1 MFDFTSTG
9 LKIWSSIEM
18 NVSCVRQQKD
28 SYWQQW
34 MATKYSFLSSEH
46 YPLHCSSLN
55 LSTGNHKTILSQGKV
70 NCMPL
75 YSNFFLV
82 RSNFT
87 EVHLFPVFSVLKSS
101 LLILLVLGFGLLQ
114 PLWASVQGSL
124 SLVTKQVL
132 DNGTLSFLGY
142 SFGAYENTLK
152 AILDHLAGS
161 AS

>member
-9 LKIWSSIEM
+9 LKIWSSTEI

-34 MATKYSFLSSEH
+34 MATKYFFLSSEH
-46 YPLHCSSLN
+46 YPLHCTSLK
-55 LSTGNHKTILSQGKV
+55 LSTGNHKTILSKGKV

-75 YSNFFLV
+75 YSNIFL

-87 EVHLFPVFSVLKSS
+87 EVYLFPVFSVLKSS
-101 LLILLVLGFGLLQ
+101 LLVLLVLGFGLLQ

-124 SLVTKQVL
+124 FLVTKKVL
-132 DNGTLSFLGY
+132 DNRALSIFSWVQCWGIQEY
-142 SFGAYENTLK
+142 TESIF
-152 AILDHLAGS
+152 
-161 AS
+161 